1 MNLEEVKFALERT
14 IAIGM
19 ALSSERDLEVL
30 LEMIVTE
37 ARRLTGADGG
47 TLFLLNA
54 ASRQLE
60 WAIVQNET
68 MGISFGGK
76 SDGHIDPEKFRP
88 IALDDAHGEPAIAN
102 VASYVVHHPGAVQID
117 DVYDEHDA
125 FDFEGPIR
133 FDEQTGY
140 RTLSMLVVPLLH
152 FDGGVVGVL
161 QLINARDALGQS
173 VPFAH
178 HQIASTMALASQ
190 GAVAVKNAMLFKEL
204 EDQFEAF
211 IRVIATA
218 IDEKSPYTA
227 GHVKRVVDVTMRIA
241 RAIDRAEQGPYADVS
256 FDDDA
261 LKALKIAAWMHDIG
275 KIATPEYVVDKAT
288 KLETIFDRIAII
300 EERFAKLRA
309 ILERDALHA
318 RLAALSRGEPID
330 LAQQDVTLE
339 ARCAELE
346 EELAFMR
353 QCNQGSEFM
362 SDAKLARLEE
372 IAHSPYTSPVDGET
386 YHKLTAN
393 ELENLAIRKGT
404 LTHEEIEII
413 RDHARISYVMLQ
425 KLPFGRH
432 LKDVPEIAAGHHEK
446 LNGKGYP
453 RGLTAEELS
462 LPARILAVADI
473 FEALTAR
480 DRPYKRPSPLSM
492 VDRIL
497 GFMVKDGELDPEL
510 VEFARRS
517 GVLDAYARDEVSA
530 EQCDFCFVEGSAIAK
545 N

>member
-1 MNLEEVKFALERT
+1 MNLDEMKFALERT

-47 TLFLLNA
+47 TLFLVDHNR
-54 ASRQLE
+54 RQLE

-76 SDGHIDPEKFRP
+76 SDGSIDPEQFRP
-88 IALDDAHGEPAIAN
+88 IALDDVHGQPAIAN
-102 VASYVVHHPGAVQID
+102 VASYVVHHPDAVQID

-133 FDEQTGY
+133 FDRETGY
-140 RTLSMLVVPLLH
+140 RTLSMLVVPLRH
-152 FDGGVVGVL
+152 FEGGVVGVL
-161 QLINARDALGQS
+161 QLINARDTSGQS
-173 VPFAH
+173 VPFVH
-178 HQIASTMALASQ
+178 HQIAATMALASQ

-204 EDQFEAF
+204 EEQFEAF

-241 RAIDRAEQGPYADVS
+241 RAINRTEQGPYADVR
-256 FDDDA
+256 FDEDA

-288 KLETIFDRIAII
+288 KLETIFDRIAIV

-309 ILERDALHA
+309 VMERDALHA
-318 RLAALSRGEPID
+318 KLHAMERGERPDHASLDAALAA
-330 LAQQDVTLE
+330 
-339 ARCAELE
+339 RCQALD
-346 EELAFMR
+346 EELAFLR
-353 QCNQGSEFM
+353 HCNQGAEFM
-362 SDAKLARLEE
+362 SDDRLARLEQ
-372 IAHSPYTSPVDGET
+372 IASTPYISPFDEQTH
-386 YHKLTAN
+386 HKLTHD
-393 ELENLAIRKGT
+393 ELDNLRIRKGT
-404 LTHEEIEII
+404 LTRAEIDII

-425 KLPFGRH
+425 QLPFGRH

-453 RGLTAEELS
+453 RGLTAAQLS

-480 DRPYKRPSPLSM
+480 DRPYKKPSPLSM

-510 VEFARRS
+510 VDFARHS
-517 GVLDAYARDEVSA
+517 GVFDAYARDEVSV
-530 EQCDFCFVEGSAIAK
+530 EQRDFCFVEGRASRE